1 MRQRLQRTSIGA
13 ALVVAMLVWLAL
25 VPVIDARAPSG
36 QGASGPEVY
45 AEALG
50 QANLRG
56 GPGID
61 YPVVGQIVAGTRYRV
76 LARHTLVP
84 WLRLDYPLP
93 DQGEAWVY
101 ADLVTVIGDIT
112 LVPAV
117 NDFTPLAT
125 ATPTCT
131 PTASPVASASAT
143 ASPAVTPDLSATPT
157 AEPPSPARTVSGPVA
172 TTLGEANVRFGP
184 DLTYPVITKVPA
196 GMSYP
201 VLELHALVPW
211 IRIALPESPTGS
223 GWIFRDV
230 VEITGDLS
238 QTPVTNAIQFAY
250 PTVTPTPATL
260 VVNGAPWS
268 GAPVAPGQLAATLGE
283 QMNAY
288 LLSQGFAPYSDQMA
302 SVFVMD
308 LQTGD
313 NFTLNDDVAYSGM
326 SLTKIPILAAY
337 FQRHRGSLTYDE
349 AYLVANMMMC
359 SENISTNQVLAQLG
373 DGDPLRGAQRVT
385 AFVQSLNLHGTFIMQ
400 QYATLPDE
408 VPVNAGT
415 IMTGMDQTSTRP
427 DAYNQITPRDLGWLL
442 ASIYQC
448 AQGET
453 GLLTQTYPNDFT
465 VEECRQML
473 YAMDSNTI
481 GVFLEAGV
489 PPGTRVIHK
498 HGWISDTHGDAGIVI
513 GPKGA
518 YVFVAVLYSQDWL
531 EFDVSS
537 PIIAELSRMTWNSF
551 NPDTPLAAITP
562 GIVPADCDPRGDPV
576 MQALMSAN
584 LPMIG
589 P

>member
-1 MRQRLQRTSIGA
+1 MLIG
-13 ALVVAMLVWLAL
+13 VMLAGSLAL
-25 VPVIDARAPSG
+25 VAVSSARGPSG
-36 QGASGPEVY
+36 QGAPGGEVY
-45 AEALG
+45 AEAVG
-50 QANLRG
+50 QANLRA
-56 GPGID
+56 GPGIE
-61 YPVVGQIVAGTRYRV
+61 YPVIGQIVVGTRYRV
-76 LARHTLVP
+76 LARHALVP

-101 ADLVTVIGDIT
+101 ADLVSVTGDLN

-117 NDFTPLAT
+117 SEFTPVAT

-131 PTASPVASASAT
+131 PTASPAVEVTASVT
-143 ASPAVTPDLSATPT
+143 ASPAAATALPATPT
-157 AEPPSPARTVSGPVA
+157 AEPPPPTASLPVA

-184 DLTYPVITKVPA
+184 DLNYPVITRVAA
-196 GMSYP
+196 GTSYP
-201 VLELHALVPW
+201 VLELHAIYPW
-211 IRIALPESPTGS
+211 VRIALPDSPTGS

-230 VEITGDLS
+230 VEIAGDLS
-238 QTPVTNAIQFAY
+238 HTPVTNAIQFAY
-250 PTVTPTPATL
+250 PTVTPTPVTL
-260 VVNGAPWS
+260 VVNGAPWN
-268 GAPVAPGQLAATLGE
+268 GAPVAPGRLVATLGE

-288 LLSQGFAPYSDQMA
+288 LLDQGFAPYSEQMA

-313 NFTLNDDVAYSGM
+313 NFTLNDGVAYSGM

-337 FQRHRGSLTYDE
+337 FQRHRGALSYDE

-359 SENISTNQVLAQLG
+359 SENLSTNQVLAQIG
-373 DGDPLRGAQRVT
+373 DGDPLRGAQYVT
-385 AFVQSLNLHGTFIMQ
+385 AFAQSLNLRGTFIMQ

-415 IMTGMDQTSTRP
+415 VMSGMDQTSTRP
-427 DAYNQITPRDLGWLL
+427 DAYNQITPKDLGWLL
-442 ASIYQC
+442 AGIYQC
-448 AQGET
+448 AQDET
-453 GLLTQTYPNDFT
+453 GLLMQTYPDDFNAG
-465 VEECRQML
+465 ECRQML
-473 YAMDSNTI
+473 YAMDSNAI

-518 YVFVAVLYSQDWL
+518 YVFVAVLYAQDWL

-537 PIIAELSRMTWNSF
+537 PIIAELSRMAWNMF
-551 NPDTPLAAITP
+551 NPDAPVAAITP
-562 GIVPADCDPRGDPV
+562 GIVPADCDPRSDPV
-576 MQALMSAN
+576 MQALMSAS

>member
-1 MRQRLQRTSIGA
+1 MRQRIQNTLIGA
-13 ALVVAMLVWLAL
+13 VVVGSMIVSLTL
-25 VPVIDARAPSG
+25 VPVSGARGPWD
-36 QGASGPEVY
+36 QGAPGPEVY
-45 AEALG
+45 AEAMG

-56 GPGID
+56 GPGIE

-76 LARHTLVP
+76 LARHALVP
-84 WLRLDYPLP
+84 WLRLDYPLA

-101 ADLVTVIGDIT
+101 ADLVTVTGDIN

-117 NDFTPLAT
+117 SDFTPLAS

-131 PTASPVASASAT
+131 PTASPAAPAT
-143 ASPAVTPDLSATPT
+143 VSPAATPDLAVTL
-157 AEPPSPARTVSGPVA
+157 AAGPPSPVPTGSGPVA

-184 DLTYPVITKVPA
+184 DLTYPVITQVPA
-196 GMSYP
+196 GTSYP

-211 IRIALPESPTGS
+211 VRIALPGSPTGS

-230 VEITGDLS
+230 IEITGDLS
-238 QTPVTNAIQFAY
+238 HTPVTNAIQFAY
-250 PTVTPTPATL
+250 PTVTPTPVTL

-268 GAPVAPGQLAATLGE
+268 GAPVAPGRLAATLGE

-288 LLSQGFAPYSDQMA
+288 LLEQGFVPYSDQMA

-313 NFTLNDDVAYSGM
+313 NFALNDGVAYSGM

-359 SENISTNQVLAQLG
+359 SENISTNQVLAQIGGG
-373 DGDPLRGAQRVT
+373 DSLRGAQRVT

-415 IMTGMDQTSTRP
+415 IITGMDQTSTRP
-427 DAYNQITPRDLGWLL
+427 DAYNQITPKDLGWLL

-448 AQGET
+448 AQDGT
-453 GLLTQTYPNDFT
+453 GLLTQTYPDDFDAG
-465 VEECRQML
+465 ECRQML

-489 PPGTRVIHK
+489 PGGTRVIHK

-513 GPKGA
+513 GPNGA
-518 YVFVAVLYSQDWL
+518 YVFVAVLYSQGWL

-537 PIIAELSRMTWNSF
+537 PIIAELSRMTWNAF
-551 NPDTPLAAITP
+551 NPDAPLAAITP

-576 MQALMSAN
+576 MQALMSRN